1 MLSICN
7 KFSVVCLESIIDKK
21 ERLSV
26 KDSLISSGLEIID
39 IDINQMSSF
48 GANCIQLNGNK
59 GPVLVM
65 SSKAYNSFANNQLD
79 IIQKNTQIIHSS
91 LENIENNSG
100 GSARCMIAE
109 VF

>member
-1 MLSICN
+1 
-7 KFSVVCLESIIDKK
+7 K
-21 ERLSV
+21 EEKQV
-26 KDSLISSGLEIID
+26 ITDSLKSSGLEIID
-39 IDINQMSSF
+39 ISISQMSSF
-48 GANCIQLNGNK
+48 GANCIQLDGKN

-65 SSKAYNSFANNQLD
+65 SSRAFRSFNDNQLD

>member
-1 MLSICN
+1 
-7 KFSVVCLESIIDKK
+7 
-21 ERLSV
+21 
-26 KDSLISSGLEIID
+26 
-39 IDINQMSSF
+39 
-48 GANCIQLNGNK
+48 
-59 GPVLVM
+59 M